1 MRDYNLAEFDGS
13 AIANF
18 ADIIAWEKQCNS
30 VTAIIKAN
38 PVVAYQS
45 RSF

>member
-1 MRDYNLAEFDGS
+1 MRELQLAEFDGS

-18 ADIIAWEKQCNS
+18 ADIIALGKTVANS

-38 PVVAYQS
+38 PVVLSKPQ
-45 RSF
+45 F